1 MFGSSPRGANAYA
14 QVGVETG
21 VVAASPHQLIVMLF
35 DGAIT
40 AIQNGLDSMQAGN
53 IEAKGNAISKAIM
66 IIDNGLRA
74 SLNKDVGGQIA
85 ENLDSLYEYMS
96 RRLLTA
102 NLRNDSAMLQ
112 EVLLRLQDLKSA
124 WSEIGASSR
133 PAPQEAPPPPE
144 AQSPAGYDALS
155 PRSTTFVSA

>member
-1 MFGSSPRGANAYA
+1 MFGSSPKGANAYA

-21 VVAASPHQLIVMLF
+21 VVAANPHQLILMLF
-35 DGAIT
+35 DGAISAVKN
-40 AIQNGLDSMQAGN
+40 AIDGMQAGN

-74 SLNKDVGGQIA
+74 SLNKEVGGQIA

-102 NLRNDSAMLQ
+102 NLRNDVSILQ
-112 EVLLRLQDLKSA
+112 EVLLRLQDIKSA
-124 WSEIGASSR
+124 WGEIGSNVQPAQQQ
-133 PAPQEAPPPPE
+133 APQQAPQ
-144 AQSPAGYDALS
+144 APAAYDTLA
-155 PRSTTFVSA
+155 PRSTTFASA

>member
-1 MFGSSPRGANAYA
+1 MFGSSPKGANAYA

-21 VVAASPHQLIVMLF
+21 VVAANPHQLIVMLF

-40 AIQNGLDSMQAGN
+40 AVKNAIDYMQAGN

-66 IIDNGLRA
+66 IIDSGLRA
-74 SLNKDVGGQIA
+74 SLNKEVGGQIA

-102 NLRNDSAMLQ
+102 NLRNDMGMLQ
-112 EVLLRLQDLKSA
+112 EVLLRLQDIKGA
-124 WSEIGASSR
+124 WGEIGANGQS
-133 PAPQEAPPPPE
+133 APQTAPQQAPQ
-144 AQSPAGYDALS
+144 APAGYDALA
-155 PRSTTFVSA
+155 PRSTTFASA

>member
-1 MFGSSPRGANAYA
+1 MFGSSPKGANAYA

-35 DGAIT
+35 DGAIAAVT
-40 AIQNGLDSMQAGN
+40 NAIDCMQAGN

-66 IIDNGLRA
+66 IIDSGLRA
-74 SLNKDVGGQIA
+74 SLNKEVGGQIA

-102 NLRNDSAMLQ
+102 NLRNDLGMLQ
-112 EVLLRLQDLKSA
+112 EVLLRLQDIKGA
-124 WSEIGASSR
+124 WGEIGANGQ
-133 PAPQEAPPPPE
+133 PAPQAAPQQAPQ
-144 AQSPAGYDALS
+144 APAGYDALA
-155 PRSTTFVSA
+155 PRSTTFASA